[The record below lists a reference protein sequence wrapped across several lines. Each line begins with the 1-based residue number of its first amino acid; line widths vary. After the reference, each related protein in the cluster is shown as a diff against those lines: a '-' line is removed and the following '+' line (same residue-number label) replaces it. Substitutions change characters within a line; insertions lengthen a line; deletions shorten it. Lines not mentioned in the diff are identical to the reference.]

1 MQEPIEVKFDRGVFL
16 PQADLWLDPP
26 EAKER
31 AFISHAH
38 TDHVAPHRQV
48 LCSPATG
55 ILLQRRSIATGT
67 LTCQPFAQPFPLDD
81 RGEFEAELWP
91 AGHVLGSAQIL
102 VRRRRDGATLL
113 YTGDFKLRPGEAAEA
128 IAVQP
133 AGTLVMETTFGRPQY
148 VHPPAEEV
156 LANLLRFLREA
167 LEEGRVP
174 MLGAYA
180 LGKTQ
185 ELLVALGRR
194 APELRFLLHRS
205 AAAITQFYQEQGYP
219 LPPWE
224 VLGADPPAAGKVVI
238 VPPSVLRSQQLRQV
252 RNRVTAVVT
261 GWALD
266 RSAAFRYQVD
276 DAFPLSDHA
285 DYPSLLRFVEG
296 VAPQRVLTLHGFADE
311 FARDLRARG
320 WEAWSLTGVNQ
331 LELFREDAD
340 SPASEDPPVLA
351 ARKSK
356 SSGPGSFGDFV
367 RTCEAIA
374 AASGRSDKVEQLAA
388 LFRELE
394 GDALIDAATY
404 LSGRPFDRTAAVRS
418 AQVGWAFCKRALLEA
433 TRRGEA
439 EYRKIAAGQNDAGRI
454 ARLMLEGRTTPQEG
468 SWGEL
473 RAFFQETADARGPVA
488 KVALLSDRLR
498 KMGAVEGAYV
508 IKILAGDLRIG
519 LKEGLVEEALAGAFG
534 QPVEAVRKAHLLTG
548 SLGRTA
554 DLARTGKLETAS
566 ITPFVPLSCMLAS
579 PEETAAGVW
588 QRLGEDGKP
597 VWLEDKFD
605 GVRAQ
610 LHRTGDRVEIYS
622 RDLRRLTAEFGELAE
637 AASALRHDV
646 ILDGEIIASGVGRH
660 LSFFDLQ
667 KRLGRRREGDLFQG
681 AAVPVRF
688 LAFDLLWCDGTG
700 FLDRPLRE
708 RRAILETLA
717 LPDSFERVACTWAE
731 SPSGVEAAFKA
742 ARGRGNE
749 GLMAKDPDSPYLP
762 GRRGL
767 AWLKLKQPL
776 ATLDCVVVA
785 AEQGHGK
792 RSHVLSDYTF
802 AVRDEASGRLVVIG
816 KAYSGLTDAEI
827 EELTAEFQEST
838 LTATRRVRWVEPRVV
853 LEIAFASVQA
863 SDRHE
868 SGLALRFPRIK
879 AIRRDKSVAEID
891 TLETARRLAE
901 RAGEMR

>member
-1 MQEPIEVKFDRGVFL
+1 MQGPIEVKFDRGVFL
-16 PQADLWLDPP
+16 PEADVWLDPW

-38 TDHVAPHRQV
+38 TDHVAPHRLAWCSV
-48 LCSPATG
+48 LTG
-55 ILLQRRSIATGT
+55 GLLQRRSVAAGTIAG
-67 LTCQPFAQPFPLDD
+67 QPYGKPFPLDE

-102 VRRRRDGATLL
+102 VRRRRDAATLL
-113 YTGDFKLRPGEAAEA
+113 YTGDFKLRPGEAAEE
-128 IAVQP
+128 IQVRK

-156 LANLLRFLREA
+156 LANLLRFVREA
-167 LEEGRVP
+167 LEEGQVP

-205 AAAITQFYQEQGYP
+205 AVAITRFYQEQGYP

-224 VLGADPPAAGKVVI
+224 VLDAEPAWAGQVVI
-238 VPPSVLRSQQLRQV
+238 VPPSVLRSQQLRNV
-252 RNRVTAVVT
+252 RSRVTAVVT

-276 DAFPLSDHA
+276 GAFPLSDHA
-285 DYPSLLRFVEG
+285 DYPSLLRFVER
-296 VAPQRVLTLHGFADE
+296 VAPERVLTLHGFADE

-320 WEAWSLTGVNQ
+320 LEAWSLTGANQ
-331 LELFREDAD
+331 LELFREDAED
-340 SPASEDPPVLA
+340 GGSEAAPEPAGMGWKA
-351 ARKSK
+351 
-356 SSGPGSFGDFV
+356 SGAGSFAGFV

-374 AASGRSDKVEQLAA
+374 ATAGRTGKVEQLAA
-388 LFRELE
+388 FFRELE
-394 GDALIDAATY
+394 GDALVDAATY
-404 LSGRPFDRTAAVRS
+404 LTGRPFDRTAAVRS
-418 AQVGWAFCKRALLEA
+418 AQVGWAVCKRALLEA
-433 TRRGEA
+433 AGRSEVD
-439 EYRKIAAGQNDAGRI
+439 YRKIAAGQNDAGRI
-454 ARLMLEGRTTPQEG
+454 ARLMLDGRTTDQG
-468 SWGEL
+468 VSWVEL
-473 RAFFQETADARGPVA
+473 RDFFRETAEARGPLG
-488 KVALLSDRLR
+488 KVALLSGRLR
-498 KMGAVEGAYV
+498 RMSPAEGACV
-508 IKILAGDLRIG
+508 IKILAGDLRLG
-519 LKEGLVEEALAGAFG
+519 LKEGLVEEALAQAFG
-534 QPVEAVRKAHLLTG
+534 QPGDAVRKAHLLTG

-554 DLARTGKLETAS
+554 DLARAGKLQTAS
-566 ITPFVPLSCMLAS
+566 VTPFVPLSCMLAS
-579 PEETAAGVW
+579 PQETAAGIW
-588 QRLGEDGKP
+588 QRLGQEENR

-610 LHRTGDRVEIYS
+610 LHRAGSRVEIYS
-622 RDLRRLTAEFGELAE
+622 RDLRSLTAEFGELAE
-637 AASALRHDV
+637 AASALGNDV
-646 ILDGEIIASGVGRH
+646 ILDGEIIASGVEKR

-667 KRLGRRREGDLFQG
+667 KRLGRRREADLFQG
-681 AAVPVRF
+681 AAVPVRY
-688 LAFDLLWCDGTG
+688 LAFDLLWCDGES

-708 RRAILETLA
+708 RREVLGRLD
-717 LPDSFERVACTWAE
+717 LPCAFERVAHTWAD
-731 SPSGVEAAFKA
+731 SPSAVEAAFKA
-742 ARGRGNE
+742 ARARGNE
-749 GLMAKDPDSPYLP
+749 GLMAKDPASAYLP

-767 AWLKLKQPL
+767 AWLKFKQPL

-785 AEQGHGK
+785 VEQGHGK

-827 EELTAEFQEST
+827 EELTAEFQAST
-838 LTATRRVRWVEPRVV
+838 VTQTRRVRWVEPRVV

-879 AIRRDKSVAEID
+879 AIRRDKTVAEID
-891 TLETARRLAE
+891 TLEMAKRLAE
-901 RAGEMR
+901 RTGEKR